1 MQVEVAR
8 LRHALRQAADQ
19 EAELLESCET
29 LERELSSAC
38 EHVSSRVAAQHEQ
51 LLQRLL
57 AQDAE
62 LCRLQ
67 ARVRQVRYLSISD

>member
-1 MQVEVAR
+1 MHCSFMQLEIAH
-8 LRHALRQAADQ
+8 LKTALRQAVQ
-19 EAELLESCET
+19 RETELLETCEA
-29 LERELSSAC
+29 LERGLASSQ

-51 LLQRLL
+51 LLQRLS

-67 ARVRQVRYLSISD
+67 ARVR